1 MPKQEGQKSKLLT
14 LLRILEQKTD
24 EEHLLNVPQLVELL
38 EQQDILAERKSIYSD
53 IDTLRSLG
61 YDIQLRRGR
70 GGGYWLASRTF
81 ELSELKLLVDAV
93 QASKVV
99 SARTSSKLIHK
110 LEALCSDYEGTQLQR
125 QVYVDGRPKSD
136 SHTLLYSI
144 DALHSAINAGRMV
157 RFRYKDGGTRTVNPW
172 QLAWENGCYYLI
184 AYQDEKEPAG
194 IRNYR
199 VDRMSSVTVLGDARR
214 GKAMGGTKSR
224 KGRFQLVSCGS
235 PLAAH
240 TQHPDT
246 GYQMQRFR
254 GCFSRGKGQ
263 GKIRRFSCPSQRHP
277 GGRGALHGP
286 VRCQPDSVP
295 GQQRPA
301 DQLDSLRLQH
311 GAALGFG
318 PLIHGKQAV
327 GIGRRG
333 DHRNRTTGGSQP
345 AGQVICAA
353 QMAGEQRHRKA
364 AAFIQHHNGG
374 VGGLALAVG
383 RNGPHR
389 NARRPH
395 KHQGI
400 RRGKLLGR
408 PPGQRHPAQPAA
420 ADGAGA
426 GLGQLLRQRQPLGR
440 KGKIRTVHSLV
451 PSRYSVVKAG
461 SYSLLRA

>member
-157 RFRYKDGGTRTVNPW
+157 RFRYKDSGTRTVSPW

-184 AYQDEKEPAG
+184 AYQVEKEPAG

-199 VDRMSSVTVLGDARR
+199 VQGRVPPVRPARLSAQALQHVR
-214 GKAMGGTKSR
+214 RAGVPGHSALHRRPGKRHAR
-224 KGRFQLVSCGS
+224 
-235 PLAAH
+235 PLWQNAAV
-240 TQHPDT
+240 
-246 GYQMQRFR
+246 RA
-254 GCFSRGKGQ
+254 
-263 GKIRRFSCPSQRHP
+263 
-277 GGRGALHGP
+277 GGR
-286 VRCQPDSVP
+286 RCIF
-295 GQQRPA
+295 
-301 DQLDSLRLQH
+301 SL
-311 GAALGFG
+311 
-318 PLIHGKQAV
+318 
-327 GIGRRG
+327 
-333 DHRNRTTGGSQP
+333 
-345 AGQVICAA
+345 
-353 QMAGEQRHRKA
+353 
-364 AAFIQHHNGG
+364 
-374 VGGLALAVG
+374 
-383 RNGPHR
+383 
-389 NARRPH
+389 
-395 KHQGI
+395 
-400 RRGKLLGR
+400 
-408 PPGQRHPAQPAA
+408 
-420 ADGAGA
+420 
-426 GLGQLLRQRQPLGR
+426 
-440 KGKIRTVHSLV
+440 
-451 PSRYSVVKAG
+451 
-461 SYSLLRA
+461 

>member
-157 RFRYKDGGTRTVNPW
+157 RFRYKDGGTRTVSPW
-172 QLAWENGCYYLI
+172 QLAWESGCYYLI

-194 IRNYR
+194 IRVPPVR
-199 VDRMSSVTVLGDARR
+199 PARLSAQALQHVR
-214 GKAMGGTKSR
+214 RAGVPGHPALHRRPGKRHAR
-224 KGRFQLVSCGS
+224 
-235 PLAAH
+235 PLWQNAAV
-240 TQHPDT
+240 
-246 GYQMQRFR
+246 RA
-254 GCFSRGKGQ
+254 
-263 GKIRRFSCPSQRHP
+263 
-277 GGRGALHGP
+277 GGR
-286 VRCQPDSVP
+286 RCIF
-295 GQQRPA
+295 
-301 DQLDSLRLQH
+301 SL
-311 GAALGFG
+311 
-318 PLIHGKQAV
+318 
-327 GIGRRG
+327 
-333 DHRNRTTGGSQP
+333 
-345 AGQVICAA
+345 
-353 QMAGEQRHRKA
+353 
-364 AAFIQHHNGG
+364 
-374 VGGLALAVG
+374 
-383 RNGPHR
+383 
-389 NARRPH
+389 
-395 KHQGI
+395 
-400 RRGKLLGR
+400 
-408 PPGQRHPAQPAA
+408 
-420 ADGAGA
+420 
-426 GLGQLLRQRQPLGR
+426 
-440 KGKIRTVHSLV
+440 
-451 PSRYSVVKAG
+451 
-461 SYSLLRA
+461 

>member
-157 RFRYKDGGTRTVNPW
+157 RFRYKDDGTRTVSPW

-214 GKAMGGTKSR
+214 GQ
-224 KGRFQLVSCGS
+224 GRVPPVRPARLSAQALQHVRRAGAPGHPALHRRPGKRHAR
-235 PLAAH
+235 PLWQNAAV
-240 TQHPDT
+240 
-246 GYQMQRFR
+246 RA
-254 GCFSRGKGQ
+254 
-263 GKIRRFSCPSQRHP
+263 
-277 GGRGALHGP
+277 GGR
-286 VRCQPDSVP
+286 RCIF
-295 GQQRPA
+295 
-301 DQLDSLRLQH
+301 SL
-311 GAALGFG
+311 
-318 PLIHGKQAV
+318 
-327 GIGRRG
+327 
-333 DHRNRTTGGSQP
+333 
-345 AGQVICAA
+345 
-353 QMAGEQRHRKA
+353 
-364 AAFIQHHNGG
+364 
-374 VGGLALAVG
+374 
-383 RNGPHR
+383 
-389 NARRPH
+389 
-395 KHQGI
+395 
-400 RRGKLLGR
+400 
-408 PPGQRHPAQPAA
+408 
-420 ADGAGA
+420 
-426 GLGQLLRQRQPLGR
+426 
-440 KGKIRTVHSLV
+440 
-451 PSRYSVVKAG
+451 
-461 SYSLLRA
+461 